1 MPDGNPVTKNVDA
14 TTNRMLYAKVV
25 DNILNVATFAARVMG
40 TGEKFSGKTYDV
52 TLKTT
57 RTNQGKFFAGAP
69 VLPSA
74 TTQTL
79 DTMQFS
85 HGMYSHPIAI
95 ELDEAFQ
102 NSGKEGVIDLKTFKT
117 EEAVGEATNDF
128 GKAIYTGHNDGANQ
142 IILGLN
148 QIIDDGTNYAT
159 IGGLSRA
166 VYPVLKST
174 VIDAAN
180 GALTRSMLAAAVDAA
195 SGSGMIGE
203 EPTLIVMNPLEWSAY
218 EQLLG
223 AQTIARYA
231 DIGYKSLGVRGKE
244 VVSNSELKGAAGFT
258 SLQFRGI
265 PVIKDAFCPKGTIYV
280 INENYYKWRARTI
293 VPTGF
298 DKAGLEKI
306 SLGES
311 KTTEGAMAKPS
322 EYNGFF
328 SQPLIW
334 QSDKAALIGRLY
346 AAGQF
351 IVSQP
356 RRHSKIINVGS

>member
-1 MPDGNPVTKNVDA
+1 M
-14 TTNRMLYAKVV
+14 
-25 DNILNVATFAARVMG
+25 
-40 TGEKFSGKTYDV
+40 
-52 TLKTT
+52 
-57 RTNQGKFFAGAP
+57 
-69 VLPSA
+69 
-74 TTQTL
+74 
-79 DTMQFS
+79 
-85 HGMYSHPIAI
+85 
-95 ELDEAFQ
+95 
-102 NSGKEGVIDLKTFKT
+102 
-117 EEAVGEATNDF
+117 
-128 GKAIYTGHNDGANQ
+128 
-142 IILGLN
+142 
-148 QIIDDGTNYAT
+148 
-159 IGGLSRA
+159 
-166 VYPVLKST
+166 
-174 VIDAAN
+174 
-180 GALTRSMLAAAVDAA
+180 
-195 SGSGMIGE
+195 
-203 EPTLIVMNPLEWSAY
+203 
-218 EQLLG
+218 LG

-244 VVSNSELKGAAGFT
+244 VVSNSELKGATGFT

-265 PVIKDAFCPKGTIYV
+265 PIIKDAFCPKGTIYV

-356 RRHSKIINVGS
+356 RRHSKIINISFFANTFNSASSHVAASLIGPLRAVVVFAAGPSFGIGLHGAAPLPGRE